1 MEPTEIQK
9 EIINYDGNTAI
20 LASPGSGKT
29 YVISEKIKRILKDD
43 NLHPYQGVVAI
54 SYTRKASAHLKR
66 RTLGEG
72 ISPKN
77 SFFGTI
83 DNFCLT
89 QIILHFGFY
98 VFGHPKKE
106 LEVIG
111 INDLGSN
118 KHATF
123 NWITTKHPDYKDIDA
138 HNWNQI
144 KKLYR
149 YGYVLVESLELLSLH
164 IMLNCKAC
172 QNHLRARYKYIFIDE
187 YQDADTY
194 TNQIF
199 TFMVSL
205 GIKGVAVGDE
215 KQSIFG
221 FAHKSNVFLKALE
234 TNQEFRT
241 FKLDRNFR
249 CAISI
254 INYSNRLL
262 NQNSEILETTEKGVS
277 FIPVKGSERDIA
289 DYLSENIPKIC
300 ERLHIED
307 RSEVAILVK
316 NSRTQSII
324 DQCLVIPHR
333 VIETTILDMDLNPC
347 SRLYAT
353 LLCFYFDPKMPLL
366 AVIDEFVDFEEL
378 SIFERKQIQQEGEII
393 RTICYSQHE
402 DLASHFQSIASLI
415 LNNVEERNSKEK
427 LTQVLQDEH
436 SLNSYKPTSTN
447 EVQIMTLHKSKGLEF
462 EVVFHLN
469 MSEWELPGKRIEN
482 NDFYNP
488 IYTNWEQD
496 LNLHYVG
503 ITRAKKECI
512 LVRGTKRTNSNNEL
526 KCAKDSEFLSIN
538 DLPKLRKR

>member
-72 ISPKN
+72 IPPKN

-89 QIILHFGFY
+89 QIILHFGSY
-98 VFGHPKKE
+98 VFGHPQKE

-118 KHATF
+118 KRATF
-123 NWITTKHPDYKDIDA
+123 NWITTTPPDYKDIDA
-138 HNWNQI
+138 HNWNPI
-144 KKLYR
+144 TNLYR
-149 YGYVLVESLELLSLH
+149 DGYVLVESLELLSLH
-164 IMLNCKAC
+164 IMQNCKAC

-205 GIKGVAVGDE
+205 GIKGIAVGDE

-221 FAHKSNVFLKALE
+221 FAHKSNIFLKALE

-249 CAISI
+249 CSIPI

-262 NQNSEILETTEKGVS
+262 NPNSEILETTEEGVS
-277 FIPVKGSERDIA
+277 FILVKGSEQEIA
-289 DYLSENIPKIC
+289 NYLNVHIPQIC
-300 ERLHIED
+300 EKLHIED
-307 RSEVAILVK
+307 KSEVAILVK
-316 NSRTQSII
+316 NLRTQNII
-324 DQCLVIPHR
+324 DQCLAIPHR
-333 VIETTILDMDLNPC
+333 AIETTVLDKDLNPR
-347 SRLYAT
+347 SRLYAI
-353 LLCFYFDPKMPLL
+353 LLRFCFDAKMPLL

-378 SIFERKQIQQEGEII
+378 SIFERKQIQQEGDLI
-393 RTICYSQHE
+393 RAVCYNKHE
-402 DLASHFQSIASLI
+402 ALVLHFQTIASLI
-415 LNNVEERNSKEK
+415 LKNIEERHSIKK
-427 LTQVLQDEH
+427 LRQVLQDEH
-436 SLNSYKPTSTN
+436 SLNSYKPTSSN

-469 MSEWELPGKRIEN
+469 MSEWELPAKRIEN
-482 NDFYNP
+482 NDFNNP
-488 IYTNWEQD
+488 IYTHWEQD

-512 LVRGTKRTNSNNEL
+512 LVRGTKRTNSNNDL

-538 DLPKLRKR
+538 DLPKLRKQ